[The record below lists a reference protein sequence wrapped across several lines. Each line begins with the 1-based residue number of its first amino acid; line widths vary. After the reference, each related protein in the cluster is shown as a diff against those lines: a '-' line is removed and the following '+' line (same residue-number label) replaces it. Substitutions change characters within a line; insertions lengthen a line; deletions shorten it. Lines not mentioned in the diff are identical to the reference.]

1 MKPNKKRLTCPG
13 STDTP
18 APTQGENSAASMTSK
33 ELEELKYD
41 TAVAMLKG
49 MSDGSVFQFALDRQL
64 QLLDDYSPETLK
76 HLFKQY
82 KITTSGGGF

>member
-1 MKPNKKRLTCPG
+1 MNKKKRLTCPG

-18 APTQGENSAASMTSK
+18 APTPDANSAPSMTSK

-49 MSDGSVFQFALDRQL
+49 MSDGSVFQFAVDRQI

-82 KITTSGGGF
+82 KTTTSGGGF

>member
-1 MKPNKKRLTCPG
+1 MNKKNQKSQS
-13 STDTP
+13 STGTP
-18 APTQGENSAASMTSK
+18 APTPDASSVPSMTSK

-82 KITTSGGGF
+82 KTTTSGGGF